1 MEQSHG
7 AAEDD
12 GRIDRS
18 IPAESVGAA
27 VGLLR
32 ARIAAADYGPDGRL
46 PSERRLI
53 AEMGVGRTE
62 LRKALETLERE
73 GAIWRHVGK
82 GTFVHD
88 RGGEATTA
96 VAGLARQTTPVKMMR
111 ARLAVEPAI
120 AREAAI
126 NASAEALAHMAVAMQ
141 RAHTA
146 ASWRAYEVQDDAF
159 HRSLAEASDNL
170 PLLAIFDQLN
180 AIRRAVAWGNVERRS
195 PRPPRDHPS
204 FAEHERIASAIA
216 ARDPEAAQAAMRLH
230 LRSVASRLFGE

>member
-1 MEQSHG
+1 MAPPG
-7 AAEDD
+7 ARGAVDAE
-12 GRIDRS
+12 GS
-18 IPAESVGAA
+18 TVT
-27 VGLLR
+27 LLR
-32 ARIAAADYGPDGRL
+32 ARIAAGDYGPGGRL

-82 GTFVHD
+82 GTFVHAG
-88 RGGEATTA
+88 RGEAGTA
-96 VAGLARQTTPVKMMR
+96 VAGLARRTTPVKMMR
-111 ARLAVEPAI
+111 ARLAIEPAV
-120 AREAAI
+120 AREAAV
-126 NASAEALAHMAVAMQ
+126 NASAEAIARMRLAMR
-141 RAHTA
+141 RARAA
-146 ASWRAYEVQDDAF
+146 ASWREYEAQDDAF

-195 PRPPRDHPS
+195 PRPPADHAS
-204 FAEHERIASAIA
+204 FAEHERIAGAIE
-216 ARDPEAAQAAMRLH
+216 ARDPEAAQAAMRMH